1 MKLKTAIKNLRSEY
15 FIEEF
20 KKYIS
25 LMTGGRELVETEFS
39 PKISGEIESGVIK
52 LGFLSD
58 FGLPDDD
65 LNDPFAEDILD
76 IDICRGTGYI
86 AGSNERSI
94 LMGIYKFFTSA
105 GCRFIRP
112 GRDGEYIPECDIA
125 NHSFRY
131 RKKADNLFR
140 GECCEGAISYEHMR
154 DTVYWLPKV
163 GMNMYMIEG
172 IVPYNYMH
180 KWYGHVGN
188 TVLHQKGYV
197 TDYGFL
203 ENLIARLEKDI
214 EKTGIQFHAM
224 GHGWMFE
231 KFGIRHCHEDSQ
243 KPIPEK
249 FKKYLALVNGKR
261 DLMYGDTF
269 YTHFC
274 YSNPEGR
281 KLLADFVIEYLQ
293 KKPYIDFMHVWLADA
308 SDNICECDEC
318 KKTTPSDQ
326 YVELLNEIDER
337 LTALGSNQRI
347 VFILYVETVRPPVLK
362 KLKNPSRFII
372 LAAIGLHYQKGY
384 INEEYRGEI
393 PPFVRNRF
401 TPPPNA
407 LRLSWHREWKRL
419 CGNIP
424 SCIYEYRF
432 YTDQYCDPGYMQIA
446 RETFR
451 DMKALESVS
460 FQGCMSDQ
468 THRNT
473 FPTSLPMVLMG
484 ETLFDT
490 SLNYEEFVRDYFMTA
505 YGEDGSLCREYL
517 ETLSDLFCPQSLRQ
531 EGKNGVEEEGLETNE
546 NAFLSWKNNPEVAE
560 KLRKIPQ
567 VIEDFMPVIIKNM
580 GSSDRCRMRSW
591 ELLRFHAEFA
601 CRLSEAYGAG
611 AEGDMK
617 KARKIYLKL
626 IDDISSKELEIDDS
640 FDLFLFDKYTRAK
653 FDLEPVEYFI

>member
-1 MKLKTAIKNLRSEY
+1 M
-15 FIEEF
+15 
-20 KKYIS
+20 
-25 LMTGGRELVETEFS
+25 
-39 PKISGEIESGVIK
+39 
-52 LGFLSD
+52 
-58 FGLPDDD
+58 
-65 LNDPFAEDILD
+65 
-76 IDICRGTGYI
+76 
-86 AGSNERSI
+86 
-94 LMGIYKFFTSA
+94 
-105 GCRFIRP
+105 
-112 GRDGEYIPECDIA
+112 
-125 NHSFRY
+125 
-131 RKKADNLFR
+131 
-140 GECCEGAISYEHMR
+140 
-154 DTVYWLPKV
+154 
-163 GMNMYMIEG
+163 
-172 IVPYNYMH
+172 
-180 KWYGHVGN
+180 
-188 TVLHQKGYV
+188 
-197 TDYGFL
+197 
-203 ENLIARLEKDI
+203 
-214 EKTGIQFHAM
+214 
-224 GHGWMFE
+224 
-231 KFGIRHCHEDSQ
+231 
-243 KPIPEK
+243 
-249 FKKYLALVNGKR
+249 
-261 DLMYGDTF
+261 
-269 YTHFC
+269 
-274 YSNPEGR
+274 
-281 KLLADFVIEYLQ
+281 
-293 KKPYIDFMHVWLADA
+293 
-308 SDNICECDEC
+308 
-318 KKTTPSDQ
+318 
-326 YVELLNEIDER
+326 
-337 LTALGSNQRI
+337 
-347 VFILYVETVRPPVLK
+347 
-362 KLKNPSRFII
+362 
-372 LAAIGLHYQKGY
+372 
-384 INEEYRGEI
+384 
-393 PPFVRNRF
+393 RNRF

-531 EGKNGVEEEGLETNE
+531 EGKTGVEEEGLETNE
-546 NAFLSWKNNPEVAE
+546 NAFLSWKNNPEVGE

-601 CRLSEAYGAG
+601 CRLSEAYCAG